1 MKTTLTM
8 TSSPDLAR
16 LIAEDVSLATF
27 RACSEIAQGVYDR
40 AVEAWPTDTGES
52 KAGLRY
58 TETLGADQ
66 WTLRVWHAGDSPG
79 RGAYTPFIKIAKMA
93 GPLQYSR
100 SRKTGKLAA
109 RGGGQRYAVTH
120 LLGVPMRRAEAAM
133 VEAAAD
139 AAEKAV

>member
-1 MKTTLTM
+1 MTLTM

-40 AVEAWPTDTGES
+40 AVEAWPTDTGAS

-58 TETLGADQ
+58 VETLDPER
-66 WTLRVWHAGDSPG
+66 WTIRVFHAGDSAA
-79 RGAYTPFIKIAKMA
+79 RGSYTPFIKIAKMS

-100 SRKTGKLAA
+100 RRTTGQLVA
-109 RGGGQRYAVTH
+109 RGGGQRFAVTH
-120 LLGVPMRRAEAAM
+120 LLGVPMRRAENAM
-133 VEAAAD
+133 VEAAAN